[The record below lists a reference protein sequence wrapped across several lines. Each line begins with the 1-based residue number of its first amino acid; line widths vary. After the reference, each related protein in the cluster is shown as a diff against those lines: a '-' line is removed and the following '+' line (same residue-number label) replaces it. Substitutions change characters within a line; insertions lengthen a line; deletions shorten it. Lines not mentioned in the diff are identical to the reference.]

1 MQKQRV
7 FKKRYILIPIL
18 LFLIWLGWIVFF
30 MIFPVE
36 HDLYKKVKINS
47 SVNLYVTQ
55 ASAGAM
61 TSFSYHYYLYSGK
74 KSDAYFMAHVKSETP
89 FMVTND
95 DRAIAEVKEGQLY
108 LRVHG
113 KIYSFNNV
121 SNGVRIYL
129 DASPY

>member
-7 FKKRYILIPIL
+7 FKKRYILIPAL
-18 LFLIWLGWIVFF
+18 LVVIWLGWIAFF
-30 MIFPVE
+30 MTFPVE

-61 TSFSYHYYLYSGK
+61 TKFSYHYYLYSAK
-74 KSDAYFMAHVKSETP
+74 KSDADFMAHIKSETP

-108 LRVHG
+108 LHVHG